1 MSLRRNLLAGAAAA
15 LGTLAVLAVADAAS
29 ADPDPAGPEGGETIE
44 LAHPVVPGQDG
55 GEPSD
60 ADDAD
65 DAPAGAPDGGVL
77 YLTGCASCHGADG
90 SGVGDWPSI
99 RSSGA
104 AAADFM
110 LRTGRM
116 PLANPTPQAPAKPPA
131 YDDAEIEAIVEHVAT
146 LGGGPEI
153 PEVDPDAG
161 DIAEGGELY
170 RANCAA
176 CHNAAGIGGALSGG
190 ELAPSLHHTAP
201 TQIAEAIRVGPGQ
214 MPLFS
219 EATLT
224 EHEVDSIIA
233 YIEYLKEPETPGGAA
248 LGGAGP
254 LSEGFVAVLFGL
266 GVLIVASRWITR
278 EHGDHD
284 PVIAATG
291 GDDEGPDGAPGGDD
305 EQEASHA

>member
-1 MSLRRNLLAGAAAA
+1 M
-15 LGTLAVLAVADAAS
+15 
-29 ADPDPAGPEGGETIE
+29 
-44 LAHPVVPGQDG
+44 
-55 GEPSD
+55 
-60 ADDAD
+60 
-65 DAPAGAPDGGVL
+65 

-90 SGVGDWPSI
+90 SGIGDWPSI

-131 YDDAEIEAIVEHVAT
+131 YDDAEIRAIVEHVAT

-161 DIAEGGELY
+161 DVAEGGELY

-190 ELAPSLHHTAP
+190 ELAPSLRHTAP
-201 TQIAEAIRVGPGQ
+201 TQVAEAIRVGPGQ

-224 EHEVDSIIA
+224 TDEVNSIVA
-233 YIEYLKEPETPGGAA
+233 YVEYLQEPDSPGGAA

-266 GVLIVASRWITR
+266 GVLVVACRWITR
-278 EHGDHD
+278 EREDHLE
-284 PVIAATG
+284 PGHEVGQG
-291 GDDEGPDGAPGGDD
+291 GAPDGVAGGGSSAAGSEDPREGAD
-305 EQEASHA
+305 V